1 MMGLLVGYFVINW
14 RGLNF
19 LPVCIRLKLMITTLM
34 IVVLAVIFTLGQENI
49 SYLGHLGGFLAG
61 LWLSGVPCSIVS
73 KLR

>member
-1 MMGLLVGYFVINW
+1 
-14 RGLNF
+14 
-19 LPVCIRLKLMITTLM
+19 MITTLM